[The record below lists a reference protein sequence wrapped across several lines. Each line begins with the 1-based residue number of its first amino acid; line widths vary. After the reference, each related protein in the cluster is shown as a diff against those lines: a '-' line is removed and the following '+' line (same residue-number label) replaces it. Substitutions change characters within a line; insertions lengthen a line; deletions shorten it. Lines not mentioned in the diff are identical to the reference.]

1 MNVITYGFAI
11 DHKKLPDKMSA
22 DDVFL
27 AIENNGGKAV
37 DRKGLIRTSATTVTL
52 KYDGNDED
60 WWAGMILRAK
70 DIASFNHLTEDNGK
84 LTLTSTDLSDG
95 KIAEVAFFIANKSTG
110 SGLLASYHGAPGLP
124 IFKVLARRLFNARRK
139 ERFMEE
145 LDQAES
151 GKEKKAL
158 RDGYKGDLAISQ
170 LVRTDS
176 LKDLLKELKK
186 VDSFEARFT
195 SVATGAQ
202 KFSLLRAKSSTQALK
217 LAFPPDFTFDD
228 ALANE
233 LVQEIATDDALF
245 VKVKGADQSGGP
257 AVVSSDL
264 ARNKM
269 IFGIEDYAKLLGG
282 LSLDLTDW
290 APTISKSSV
299 VKWLLREATSGSTRV
314 KLTT

>member
-1 MNVITYGFAI
+1 MNVIIYGFAI
-11 DHKKLPDKMSA
+11 DRAKLPDKMSP
-22 DDVFL
+22 DDMFL
-27 AIENNGGKAV
+27 AIESNGGKTV

-52 KYDGNDED
+52 KYDGQDED

-70 DIASFNHLTEDNGK
+70 DVASFNHLIEDNGK
-84 LTLTSTDLSDG
+84 LTLTSTELSEG
-95 KIAEVAFFIANKSTG
+95 KIAEVAFFVANKSTG

-139 ERFMEE
+139 ERYMQE
-145 LDQAES
+145 LEHVK
-151 GKEKKAL
+151 GKAKKAL
-158 RDGYKGDLAISQ
+158 HDAYKGDLVISQ

-186 VDSFEARFT
+186 VDSFEARYT
-195 SVATGAQ
+195 SVATGAE

-217 LAFPPDFTFDD
+217 LAFPSDFTFDD

-233 LVQEIATDDALF
+233 LVQEIAADAALF
-245 VKVKGADQSGGP
+245 VKVKGADQSGDP
-257 AVVSSDL
+257 AVVSTDL
-264 ARNKM
+264 AQNKM
-269 IFGIEDYAKLLGG
+269 IFGVEDYVKLLGG

-299 VKWLLREATSGSTRV
+299 VKWLLREANSGSTRV